1 MVTRQVYS
9 TGKDKSTWD
18 GGYTYAVARI
28 ERDNLG
34 AEAVTNWWVETL
46 ETPKSE
52 RSNFWFGMNR
62 ALVETMGRMALEM
75 EAAA

>member
-18 GGYTYAVARI
+18 GGYTYVIARI
-28 ERDNLG
+28 ERENLDG
-34 AEAVTNWWVETL
+34 AAVTDWWVRTL

-52 RSNFWFGMNR
+52 RTNFWHGMNR
-62 ALVETMGRMALEM
+62 ALVETMGRLALED
-75 EAAA
+75 EAA